1 MDTNYSFH
9 PPTWPRL
16 SGFHLVV
23 PRYES
28 LPGSFNYRA
37 VPEDTRPIHFFIRGD
52 KYKLFGLIPAT
63 IHLFGTGDEN
73 YPVYLLGTDQ
83 FGRDVLSRLLYGS
96 QISLSIGIIGILLSF
111 TFGMIIGGI
120 SGYFSG
126 WTDTVIMRLCE
137 LIMSIPALYLII
149 SLRATFPPSMSSAQV
164 YAMIIIILSFI
175 GWASMA
181 RVIRG
186 MTLSLREQQFVL
198 AARALGQSHLKVIVR
213 HILPNTFSYVIVAAT
228 LSVPYYILGEVV
240 LSFLG
245 RGHPGAER
253 QLGQHADRRP
263 KHRVFAELSLA
274 ARAGR
279 GHFCHRS
286 RFQLPRRWF
295 KRRGGHEVMTL
306 LEIKNLKMDFGKGAD
321 ALRAVDGVSLT
332 IGAGETVCLVG
343 ESGCGK
349 SVTALSIARLVPA
362 PPANYVG
369 GEILLNGR
377 DVLKMSNGELRN
389 IRGGVVSYV
398 FQEPGASLNPVF
410 RVGNQIKESLKL
422 HQPGKATDDEV
433 IRLLKLVGIPAPESR
448 LRNYPFE
455 MSGGM
460 QQRVMIAMALAS
472 EPKLLVADEPTTA
485 LDVTIQAQILD
496 LLRDLKQRLGMAIL
510 LITHNLGIV
519 GDMADRVAVMYAGQ
533 IVELSPA
540 GELLRRPLHPYT
552 QALINSVP
560 KLSGGADRLSAIPG
574 NVPRI
579 GNFPPGCRF
588 APRCPIAK
596 PECSERIPDLV
607 EVEPG
612 RWVRCPFWK

>member
-1 MDTNYSFH
+1 
-9 PPTWPRL
+9 
-16 SGFHLVV
+16 
-23 PRYES
+23 
-28 LPGSFNYRA
+28 
-37 VPEDTRPIHFFIRGD
+37 
-52 KYKLFGLIPAT
+52 
-63 IHLFGTGDEN
+63 
-73 YPVYLLGTDQ
+73 
-83 FGRDVLSRLLYGS
+83 
-96 QISLSIGIIGILLSF
+96 
-111 TFGMIIGGI
+111 
-120 SGYFSG
+120 
-126 WTDTVIMRLCE
+126 
-137 LIMSIPALYLII
+137 
-149 SLRATFPPSMSSAQV
+149 
-164 YAMIIIILSFI
+164 
-175 GWASMA
+175 
-181 RVIRG
+181 
-186 MTLSLREQQFVL
+186 
-198 AARALGQSHLKVIVR
+198 
-213 HILPNTFSYVIVAAT
+213 
-228 LSVPYYILGEVV
+228 
-240 LSFLG
+240 
-245 RGHPGAER
+245 
-253 QLGQHADRRP
+253 
-263 KHRVFAELSLA
+263 
-274 ARAGR
+274 
-279 GHFCHRS
+279 
-286 RFQLPRRWF
+286 
-295 KRRGGHEVMTL
+295 MTL
-306 LEIKNLKMDFGKGAD
+306 LEIKDLKMDFGKGAD

-332 IGAGETVCLVG
+332 IGAGETVCRVG

-349 SVTALSIARLVPA
+349 SVTALSIAQLVPT

-377 DVLKMSNGELRN
+377 DVLKMSNGALRN

-422 HQPGKATDDEV
+422 HRPEQATDEEV

-448 LRNYPFE
+448 IRNYPFE

-540 GELLRRPLHPYT
+540 KELLRRPLHPYT
-552 QALINSVP
+552 KALINSVP
-560 KLSGGADRLSAIPG
+560 KLAGRADRLSAIPG

-596 PECSERIPDLV
+596 PECSNAIPELV
-607 EVEPG
+607 EAEPG
-612 RWVRCPFWK
+612 RQVRCPFWKTP